1 MLFGCP
7 GLGIEGT
14 NFLNSIDFY
23 FRLSNSKVNKWSSV
37 YSNYYIQKKYTKY
50 FEKKTFSQGML
61 SEGRWEWP
69 STIR

>member
-23 FRLSNSKVNKWSSV
+23 FSLSNSKVNKWSSV
-37 YSNYYIQKKYTKY
+37 YSSYYIQKKSTRNIL
-50 FEKKTFSQGML
+50 KKKLFHK
-61 SEGRWEWP
+61 E
-69 STIR
+69 